1 MAKLFK
7 GYSLLMFLVCFF
19 LSKLSHSQIFAFVDS
34 NGKLII
40 SDKKENEHFK
50 KFDPLINKADKPK
63 AKNGENA
70 PGNDATKTHYA
81 ADGSSGK
88 KYNDLINAIAEEVGI
103 SAHLLH
109 AVIQVESAYNPN
121 ATSPKGAMGL
131 MQLIPATAER
141 FGAYRVYDPE
151 SNVRGGA
158 RFLKYLLAQF
168 NHNLHLALAAY
179 NAGEGAVKKYNNNI
193 PAYAETQ
200 AYVSRVITIFEQRKH
215 REQTNY

>member
-1 MAKLFK
+1 MTSIFK
-7 GYSLLMFLVCFF
+7 GYSLVLFLVCFF
-19 LSKLSHSQIFAFVDS
+19 MSKLSHSQIFAFVDS
-34 NGKLII
+34 SGKLII
-40 SDKKENEHFK
+40 SDKKENDQFK
-50 KFDPLINKADKPK
+50 QFDPLINSVYKGMR
-63 AKNGENA
+63 KNAGDA
-70 PGNDATKTHYA
+70 ALNDAKKKHNV
-81 ADGSSGK
+81 ADSAGGK
-88 KYNDLINAIAEEVGI
+88 KYDDLINTIAQEVGI

-158 RFLKYLLAQF
+158 RFLKYLLLQF
-168 NHNLHLALAAY
+168 NHNLQLALAAY
-179 NAGEGAVKKYNNNI
+179 NAGEGAVKKYNNTI

-200 AYVSRVITIFEQRKH
+200 DYVSRVTTIFEQRKT